1 LSMDELARIEM
12 EEGLYDK
19 VPVGTAEPAESD
31 ASIMARLVFDWDGTI
46 STDQLEGI
54 PGELIQ
60 RITSPG
66 FVAMAKAQIAKARGI
81 QKTGRR
87 EMKRPPVM
95 LYTNKGGPNRKQRRI
110 LAAGLK

>member
-1 LSMDELARIEM
+1 
-12 EEGLYDK
+12 
-19 VPVGTAEPAESD
+19 
-31 ASIMARLVFDWDGTI
+31 
-46 STDQLEGI
+46 
-54 PGELIQ
+54 
-60 RITSPG
+60 
-66 FVAMAKAQIAKARGI
+66 MAKAQIAKARGI